1 LVGSVPSPEDYRMWK
16 ILIGLDIA
24 FSSLAIVAAG
34 VLGNSLIANHIP
46 RLHDNSTW
54 LSRLVMTGLT
64 APDALADWA
73 LGALPTTS
81 ILLLFTVL
89 FAAESL
95 LTLLTPL
102 VDRALAV
109 EAAHK
114 YQQDLRSTYHEVL
127 RNREKVRSLKR
138 RILRR
143 VILRLSA
150 ISLLAFTVG
159 LAAGAIAWGVALLIN
174 ANTGGVIQ
182 TIAIVT
188 SIIALLLMCDVL
200 KEIVPTVVEDDNDG
214 LARFGELPR
223 GSALPL
229 RQKVQRP
236 WRVIA
241 LAVFIVGS
249 IVVVSR
255 LAQRQQ
261 ETPVQEIEAPTSVA
275 QSAPANS
282 FLEPITDPGIA
293 ANLTRQIRKTSLDR
307 DPIVVVSLEGDRAW
321 INLKGVNVELPLV
334 AVEGVS
340 DNKNLGNRF
349 SRRFEKDS
357 VSLLVQYEVLSIFG
371 IQEMGCTRTEY
382 RVSIELSGSQ
392 AKEHVEP
399 ESYGEGC

>member
-1 LVGSVPSPEDYRMWK
+1 MMRK

-34 VLGNSLIANHIP
+34 VLGNNLIANHIP

-73 LGALPTTS
+73 LGALPTIS
-81 ILLLFTVL
+81 ILLFFTVL
-89 FAAESL
+89 VAAESL
-95 LTLLTPL
+95 LVLLTPL

-109 EAAHK
+109 GAAHK
-114 YQQDLRSTYHEVL
+114 EVL
-127 RNREKVRSLKR
+127 RNRGQVRSLKR
-138 RILRR
+138 PILRR
-143 VILRLSA
+143 VILRLST
-150 ISLLAFTVG
+150 ISLLAFAVG

-182 TIAIVT
+182 TFAIVT
-188 SIIALLLMCDVL
+188 SIVALLLLYDVL
-200 KEIVPTVVEDDNDG
+200 KEIVPTVAEDDNDG

-223 GSALPL
+223 DSALPL
-229 RQKVQRP
+229 RRKVQRP
-236 WRVIA
+236 WRVVA
-241 LAVFIVGS
+241 LAVLIVGS

-261 ETPVQEIEAPTSVA
+261 ETPVQAIEAPTSVS

-293 ANLTRQIRKTSLDR
+293 AHLTRQIRKTSLDS

-321 INLKGVNVELPLV
+321 INLKGTNVDLPLV
-334 AVEGVS
+334 TLEGVP
-340 DNKNLGNRF
+340 DNTNPGNRF
-349 SRRFEKDS
+349 SRRFETDS
-357 VSLLVQYEVLSIFG
+357 ISLLVQYEVLSSFVS
-371 IQEMGCTRTEY
+371 QEMGCTRTEY
-382 RVSIELSGSQ
+382 RVNIELSSSQ
-392 AKEHVEP
+392 AKEHIEP